1 MALGRIRGLAFADVD
16 TKCFHKD
23 LIPKL
28 VLQLQL
34 HEVLLDTCKVLAW
47 NEAQGN
53 PSQNAV
59 MAICMSVPILFFRK
73 RYLFCDFS
81 ELN

>member
-1 MALGRIRGLAFADVD
+1 MALGRIRGLVFADVD

-34 HEVLLDTCKVLAW
+34 HEVLLDTCKAVAW
-47 NEAQGN
+47 NEA
-53 PSQNAV
+53 
-59 MAICMSVPILFFRK
+59 
-73 RYLFCDFS
+73 
-81 ELN
+81 